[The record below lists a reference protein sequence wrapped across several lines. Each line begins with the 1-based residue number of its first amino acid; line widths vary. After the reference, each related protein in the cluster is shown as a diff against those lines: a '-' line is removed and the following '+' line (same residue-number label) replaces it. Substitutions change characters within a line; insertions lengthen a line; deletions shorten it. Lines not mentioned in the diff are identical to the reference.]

1 MAKRANRKLFKRP
14 RIRRKSPPGAPPE
27 HVSVDV
33 ARPCRLD
40 VFQYTP
46 ETCTRVQ
53 PNKVDEIKP
62 LLGAGQTVW
71 VNVDGLGDLPSI
83 RQLADLFGIHPL
95 AVEDIVNVHQ
105 RAKIDAYDGLLY
117 VVARMVRPAGPF
129 LTEQVSLCL
138 GDGFLI
144 TFLEDPGDV
153 FDSVRSQILQRG
165 SFLRQ
170 HATADVL
177 AYRLID
183 AAVDS
188 YYPLLESLGDRLDE
202 LEAQLTGSTSSGFIA
217 EVHHL
222 RAEMLL
228 ARRAIWPHREMVNS
242 MLRDANPLVSNTT
255 RTFLRDVYDHTVHL
269 IDHVETY
276 RELCSD
282 VRDQYMTAVSNRL
295 NEIMKVLTVISTIFL
310 PLSFIASL
318 YGMNFNTEISRWNM
332 PELNWRFGYPFVLGV
347 MSVIAGGMLWKFFR
361 MGWLTT
367 SDGGAENGEQNGS

>member
-1 MAKRANRKLFKRP
+1 MRKLFRRP
-14 RIRRKSPPGAPPE
+14 RIRRKALPGAPPE
-27 HVSVDV
+27 QVSVEDV
-33 ARPCRLD
+33 QPCSLE
-40 VFQYTP
+40 VFQFNQGSCTRFHP
-46 ETCTRVQ
+46 ETVEE
-53 PNKVDEIKP
+53 VKP
-62 LLGAGQTVW
+62 LLGEGKTVW
-71 VNVDGLGDLPSI
+71 VNVDGLGDLPVI
-83 RQLADLFGIHPL
+83 RQLAKLFGIHPL

-105 RAKIDAYDGLLY
+105 RSKIDAYEGLLY
-117 VVARMVRPAGPF
+117 IVARMVRPSGPF

-138 GDGFLI
+138 GDGFLV

-153 FDSVRSQILQRG
+153 FDSVRSQLKQRG
-165 SFLRQ
+165 SFLRK
-170 HATADVL
+170 HPTADVL

-183 AAVDS
+183 ASVDS
-188 YYPLLESLGDRLDE
+188 YYPLLEALGDRLDG
-202 LEAQLTGSTSSGFIA
+202 LEEQLTGSPARDFIA

-242 MLRDANPLVSNTT
+242 MLRDANPLVSDTT

-318 YGMNFNTEISRWNM
+318 YGMNFNTEKSGWNM
-332 PELNWRFGYPFVLGV
+332 PELSWRFGYPFVLGV
-347 MSVIAGGMLWKFFR
+347 MSVIAAGMLWKFFR

-367 SDGGAENGEQNGS
+367 SDGSVEGGEQNGS